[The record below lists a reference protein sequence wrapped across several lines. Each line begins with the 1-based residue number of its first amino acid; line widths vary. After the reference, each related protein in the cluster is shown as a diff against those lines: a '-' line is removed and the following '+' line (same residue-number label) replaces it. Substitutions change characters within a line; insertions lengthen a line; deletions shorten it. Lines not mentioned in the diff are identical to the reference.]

1 MKRTR
6 VRNILQAEAPFG
18 RIMVKGWARTRRDS
32 KGVSFIELND
42 GSCLA
47 NVQLVVD
54 GASPAAQVLPEAA
67 VGAAILAVGEMVPS
81 PGKGQK
87 FEIRVEELTVLG
99 PAPEDYPLQKK
110 RHSDEFLRTIA
121 HLRPRTN
128 KYGALLRIRSDLSF
142 AIHRF
147 FRERDFHYVQTPVL
161 TGSDCEGAGELFRVT
176 TLDGTSAGEAPR
188 AGDFFGKPAYLTVS
202 GQLEAELLCLGVGDV
217 YTFGPTFRAEN
228 SNTPRHAAEFWMVEP
243 EMAFADL
250 EDNMNLAE
258 ALVRNLASFA
268 LEQCEEDLA
277 LFDRFVSPG
286 LFESIRHTAETAF
299 VRITHAEAV
308 GVLAASGRDFQ
319 FPVDPE
325 MDLQTEHER
334 FLCEEH
340 FKAPVVVRNYPA
352 SIKPF
357 YMRLNDDG
365 ATVGAMDVL
374 APGVGEI
381 VGGSAREERL
391 DVLQARARAC
401 GLEEAS
407 YWWYLDTRRFGS
419 APHAGFGMGF
429 ERLIM
434 MLTGVGN
441 IRDVIP
447 FPRTPNHLEF

>member
-1 MKRTR
+1 
-6 VRNILQAEAPFG
+6 VRDILQAEKPFG
-18 RIMVKGWARTRRDS
+18 RVMVKGWARTRRDS

-42 GSCLA
+42 GSCRA

-54 GASPAAQVLPEAA
+54 IAGPAAQGLTEAA
-67 VGAAILAVGEMVPS
+67 VGAAIQAAGEMVAS

-87 FEIRVEELTVLG
+87 FEIRVDDLTVLG

-147 FRERDFHYVQTPVL
+147 FRERGFHYVHTPVL
-161 TGSDCEGAGELFRVT
+161 TGSDCEGAGELFHVT
-176 TLDGTSAGEAPR
+176 TLEGAGAGETP
-188 AGDFFGKPAYLTVS
+188 GVEDFFGKPAYLTVS

-250 EDNMNLAE
+250 EDNMDLAE

-308 GVLAASGRDFQ
+308 RVLAASGRDFQ
-319 FPVDPE
+319 FPVGAE
-325 MDLQTEHER
+325 TDLQTEHER

-340 FKAPVVVRNYPA
+340 FKAPVVVRDYPA

-391 DVLQARARAC
+391 GVLQARARAC
-401 GLEEAS
+401 GLKEES

-441 IRDVIP
+441 IRDAIP
-447 FPRTPNHLEF
+447 FPRTPKHLEF